1 MIQIDKR
8 SFILQKKNATVIDFG
23 MPWSHL
29 SAFGH
34 TFLNKQ
40 MSEEAEVETGGA
52 LMLWFAK
59 PVTYTVYQ
67 DEVT

>member
-1 MIQIDKR
+1 
-8 SFILQKKNATVIDFG
+8 
-23 MPWSHL
+23 
-29 SAFGH
+29 
-34 TFLNKQ
+34 

-59 PVTYTVYQ
+59 PVTYQVYQ